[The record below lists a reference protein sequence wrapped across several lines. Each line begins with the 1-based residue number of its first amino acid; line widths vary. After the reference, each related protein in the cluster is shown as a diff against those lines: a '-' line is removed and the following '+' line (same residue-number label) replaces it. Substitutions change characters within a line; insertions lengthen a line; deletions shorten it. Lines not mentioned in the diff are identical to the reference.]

1 MIPFLRLKYLCVCCI
16 IILLL
21 TSSIRA
27 QEITIGS
34 KKFSESVV
42 LGEITAHLLQKN
54 AVTVEHKQRMGGT
67 IIVWEALKNGDI
79 DLYPDYTGTIRQA
92 ILKSETD
99 LTFEQMQKKLSTYGV
114 SMTGKLGFNNTYAI
128 AMKQDKA
135 SNLGIQRISDLKN
148 HPSLTAGL
156 THEFLNR
163 QDGWKSL
170 SKHYNLQM
178 ENVKGMAH
186 ELAYVALRNDDI
198 DLMDAY
204 STDAKLL
211 EFELTVLI
219 DDLEF
224 FPKYDAV
231 FLYRNDI
238 DSKSINIIKTLEET
252 IDEKLM
258 MQLNQKAE
266 KEKDYTVAA
275 SLYFSQIKSAL
286 TQEPPSNSML
296 TPTSASFTSKV
307 AKFAFQH
314 LKLVLL
320 TMIFAVLIGV
330 PLGIIASQPG
340 IFSQLILGITGI
352 IYTIPSL
359 CLFALFIPFLGI
371 SEKNAITALV
381 LYALLPIVHN
391 TATGLQTISVQLR
404 ESAAAIGLK
413 PSAQL
418 TKIFLPMASRTIL
431 SGIKTSGIMTVA
443 LGTIAAFI
451 GVGGLGEPI
460 LSGIDLNAPEIY
472 ILQGAIPVAL
482 LALLI
487 HLLFE
492 LLDRIIIPR
501 GLRQSDGNTQKRPKK
516 DEVEEL
522 LASSAE

>member
-1 MIPFLRLKYLCVCCI
+1 MTLFLRLKCLLVCCFI
-16 IILLL
+16 ALL
-21 TSSIRA
+21 SIGSIKA

-34 KKFSESVV
+34 KKFTESVV
-42 LGEITAHLLQKN
+42 LGEITTHLLRESG
-54 AVTVEHKQRMGGT
+54 VTVEHKQRMGGT

-79 DLYPDYTGTIRQA
+79 DIYPDYTGTIRQA

-99 LTFEQMQKKLSTYGV
+99 LTFDQMQGRLLEYGV
-114 SMTGKLGFNNTYAI
+114 AMTGKLGFNNTYAI
-128 AMKQDKA
+128 AMRQDRA
-135 SNLGIQRISDLKN
+135 SSLEIQRISDLKS

-170 SKHYNLQM
+170 SAHYGLQM

-186 ELAYVALRNDDI
+186 ELAYVALRNDEI
-198 DLMDAY
+198 DLMEAY

-211 EFELTVLI
+211 KFELTVLI

-231 FLYRNDI
+231 FLYRHDT
-238 DSKSINIIKTLEET
+238 DPKSIAIIKTLEET

-275 SLYFSQIKSAL
+275 SLYFSQTKSAV
-286 TQEPPSNSML
+286 TEESTSSSIL
-296 TPTSASFTSKV
+296 TPMSTSFTSKV
-307 AKFAFQH
+307 AKFTFQH

-330 PLGIIASQPG
+330 PLGIIASRPG
-340 IFSQLILGITGI
+340 IFSQLILGVTGI

-359 CLFALFIPFLGI
+359 CLFALFIPFLGT

-391 TATGLQTISVQLR
+391 TATGLQNISVQLR

-487 HLLFE
+487 HFLFE
-492 LLDRIIIPR
+492 FLDRVLIPR
-501 GLRQSDGNTQKRPKK
+501 GLRQGDDDTQVKK
-516 DEVEEL
+516 DIMT
-522 LASSAE
+522 

>member
-1 MIPFLRLKYLCVCCI
+1 MISFPRLKC
-16 IILLL
+16 LLVYGFIVSL
-21 TSSIRA
+21 SIGSIQA
-27 QEITIGS
+27 QKITIGS
-34 KKFSESVV
+34 KKFAESVV
-42 LGEITAHLLQKN
+42 LGEITTLLLREN

-79 DLYPDYTGTIRQA
+79 DIYPDYTGTIRQA
-92 ILKSETD
+92 ILKSEVD
-99 LTFEQMQKKLSTYGV
+99 LTFDQIQERLSEHGV
-114 SMTGKLGFNNTYAI
+114 SMTDRLGFNNTYAI
-128 AMKQDKA
+128 AMRQDRA

-148 HPSLTAGL
+148 HPSLTSGL

-163 QDGWKSL
+163 QDGWTSL
-170 SKHYNLQM
+170 SAHYGLQM

-186 ELAYVALRNDDI
+186 ELAYVALRNNEI

-231 FLYRNDI
+231 FLYRNDT
-238 DSKSINIIKTLEET
+238 DPKSIDIIKTLEET

-258 MQLNQKAE
+258 MQLNQRAE

-275 SLYFSQIKSAL
+275 SLYF
-286 TQEPPSNSML
+286 TQTQPAVTEESTSNSML
-296 TPTSASFTSKV
+296 TPASASFTSKV
-307 AKFAFQH
+307 AKFVLQH

-320 TMIFAVLIGV
+320 TMIFAALIGV
-330 PLGIIASQPG
+330 PLGIIASRPG

-359 CLFALFIPFLGI
+359 CLFALFIPFLGT

-492 LLDRIIIPR
+492 LLDRVLIPR
-501 GLRQSDGNTQKRPKK
+501 GLRQSDGDTQVKK
-516 DEVEEL
+516 NM
-522 LASSAE
+522 LA